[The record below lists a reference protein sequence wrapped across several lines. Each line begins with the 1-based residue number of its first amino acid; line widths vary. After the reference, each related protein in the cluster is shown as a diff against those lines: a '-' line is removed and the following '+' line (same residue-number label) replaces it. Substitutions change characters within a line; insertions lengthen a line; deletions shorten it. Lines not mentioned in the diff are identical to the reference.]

1 MSEQPVDEVVMVP
14 NPYLAAL
21 RDKRTE
27 SLPHL
32 SELRT
37 ALDDAVSAMDQ
48 GAWHST
54 TADGFYAEL
63 TGQLTTLTGV
73 RDNVVGTFDD
83 AMAGMPEMVESGSWY
98 TRWYSLV
105 RT

>member
-1 MSEQPVDEVVMVP
+1 
-14 NPYLAAL
+14 
-21 RDKRTE
+21 
-27 SLPHL
+27 
-32 SELRT
+32 
-37 ALDDAVSAMDQ
+37 
-48 GAWHST
+48 
-54 TADGFYAEL
+54 
-63 TGQLTTLTGV
+63 LTTLTGV

>member
-32 SELRT
+32 YELRT

-48 GAWHST
+48 GAWQH
-54 TADGFYAEL
+54 DGRRFLRRAHRAVDHPDRSK
-63 TGQLTTLTGV
+63 GQRRGHL
-73 RDNVVGTFDD
+73 R
-83 AMAGMPEMVESGSWY
+83 
-98 TRWYSLV
+98 
-105 RT
+105 